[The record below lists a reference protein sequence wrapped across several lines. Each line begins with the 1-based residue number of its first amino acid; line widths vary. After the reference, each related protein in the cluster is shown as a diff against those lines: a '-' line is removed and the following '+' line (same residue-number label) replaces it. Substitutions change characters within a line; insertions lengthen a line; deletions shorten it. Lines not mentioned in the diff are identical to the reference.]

1 MEHFREETKIRRTFY
16 PKAIDRDFYIK
27 NYKMKNNLIE
37 VSNQFKI
44 EELTER
50 LEFVIDSEAYDDA
63 AWGTEPGTVKVEAK
77 LDPAT
82 QKPSASVSYEKMV
95 W

>member
-1 MEHFREETKIRRTFY
+1 
-16 PKAIDRDFYIK
+16 
-27 NYKMKNNLIE
+27 MKSNLSN
-37 VSNQFKI
+37 VSKHFKI
-44 EELTER
+44 EELQER

-77 LDPAT
+77 IDPAT
-82 QKPSASVSYEKMV
+82 QKPSASVSYEKKV